1 MKMKKIL
8 TLAATFT
15 LAFSITACGG
25 NSGTPAAEA
34 PAENPPA
41 TETPA
46 ENTETV
52 ELKPEEG
59 AKLVVWES
67 RDERAYTDEI
77 AKEFTEK
84 YGVEVTIE
92 ELSPTDQV
100 TKLAQDGPSGLAAD
114 IVLFPHDN
122 LGKAVTTNLVL
133 PNDVFEEKQRA
144 VTRKQRSKVSAT
156 TACCTDTRVRLKLT

>member
-1 MKMKKIL
+1 MKMKKLL
-8 TLAATFT
+8 TLVATFT

-25 NSGTPAAEA
+25 NSPAPAAEA

-41 TETPA
+41 QETPA
-46 ENTETV
+46 ENTEAP

-59 AKLVVWES
+59 AKLIVWES
-67 RDERAYTDEI
+67 RDERAYTDAV

-100 TKLAQDGPSGLAAD
+100 TKLQQDGPSGLGAD
-114 IVLFPHDN
+114 VVLFPHDN
-122 LGKAVTTNLVL
+122 LGKAVATNLVL
-133 PNDVFEEKQRA
+133 PNDYFEEKRRA
-144 VTRKQRSKVSAT
+144 TTRKPRSKA
-156 TACCTDTRVRLKLT
+156 